1 MATRRSFGSLP
12 NLACDVLGDEV
23 HRHHAELVAARLRAE
38 DIFVILVVEHRRG
51 NAGGDPHELL
61 ELLDAG
67 GHRHALRRRE
77 EAQQHVDLFLL
88 DQADRLVDGDV
99 GLALGVGVD
108 RLDLVT
114 FHPGLGVL
122 VEHDLGAD
130 VLQLGT
136 AARERAGQVVDHADL
151 DFLFLGLGGNR
162 HAQRHAPRQS
172 ARRAGGQPYAPAS
185 KPPGKLCIA
194 FLGSC

>member
-1 MATRRSFGSLP
+1 MKSIVIRP
-12 NLACDVLGDEV
+12 NWSPRGLRTEHVFVVLVGQ
-23 HRHHAELVAARLRAE
+23 
-38 DIFVILVVEHRRG
+38 HRRG

-61 ELLDAG
+61 ELLDAR

-77 EAQQHVDLFLL
+77 EAEQHVDLFLL
-88 DQADRLVDGDV
+88 DQADGLVDGDI

-108 RLDLVT
+108 RLDLVALDA
-114 FHPGLGVL
+114 GLGVL

-130 VLQLGT
+130 ILQLRA

-162 HAQRHAPRQS
+162 HPQHRDCGRQPNEQACSFAPRHEIL
-172 ARRAGGQPYAPAS
+172 
-185 KPPGKLCIA
+185 PG
-194 FLGSC
+194 